1 MLCAFCRGRAGGCR
15 LCKGTGWIELGGSG
29 MVDPRVFA
37 AVGYDSEKYTGF
49 AFGFGIERMAQ
60 LRHAVNDVK
69 LYYEND
75 VRFLRQF

>member
-1 MLCAFCRGRAGGCR
+1 
-15 LCKGTGWIELGGSG
+15 

-37 AVGYDSEKYTGF
+37 HVGYDSETYTGF

-75 VRFLRQF
+75 IRFLEQF